1 MPKWVASVASVFM
14 SELKP
19 VMKEWG
25 VEIRFNNTK
34 SREVLGIDY
43 RPMDKTVVEMVYS
56 MFETKA
62 LQDKRKV
69 KL

>member
-1 MPKWVASVASVFM
+1 M

-19 VMKEWG
+19 VMKDWG
-25 VEIRFNNTK
+25 VEIKFNNSK
-34 SREVLGIDY
+34 SKEVLGIDY
-43 RPMDKTVVEMVYS
+43 TPINKTVVDMVYS

-69 KL
+69 KLWFTINQLIT

>member
-1 MPKWVASVASVFM
+1 
-14 SELKP
+14 
-19 VMKEWG
+19 MKDWG
-25 VEIRFNNTK
+25 VEIVFNNSK

-43 RPMDKTVVEMVYS
+43 RPMNKTVVDMVYS